1 MVKEILDET
10 ERWLRNGDP
19 VALATVIATERSAPH
34 DPGAAL
40 AVRNGPEVVGSVSGG
55 CVEGA
60 VVDEALKVLETGAP
74 RRLTYGIA
82 DELALNVGLTCGGTI
97 HLLVERLDWSDLFSE
112 AAAAIRA
119 GRPVSVVT
127 ELDGPEPGAKLLVG
141 PDTVRGHLES
151 ASLHERVVAEARS
164 MLTAGLTGVRAYG
177 REGEAR
183 RQDVEVF
190 VQSFAPP
197 ARMYVFGG
205 TDFARATAQI
215 GKFLGYR
222 VTVCDARAAFV
233 TRARFPEADELVVRW
248 PDEFLAEAE
257 VDQRSALCILTHD
270 PKFDVPLLRAALHS
284 GAGYI
289 GAMGSRRTDDER
301 MSALRREGVSEA
313 ELSRIR
319 GPIGLD
325 LGART
330 PQEVAVAIA
339 GEIIAVRAGSQAGFL
354 RERSGAVH
362 HSAVRDLPASAA
374 GS

>member
-1 MVKEILDET
+1 MREILDQT
-10 ERWLRNGDP
+10 ERWLRDGDA

-40 AVRNGPEVVGSVSGG
+40 AVRAGPEVIGSVSGG

-60 VVDEALKVLETGAP
+60 VVDEALEVLKTGVP
-74 RRLTYGIA
+74 RRLSYGIA

-97 HLLVERLDWSDLFSE
+97 HLMVERLDWPDLFFE

-119 GRPVSVVT
+119 ERPVCVVT
-127 ELDGPEPGAKLLVG
+127 ELDGPQPGAKLLVR
-141 PDTVRGHLES
+141 PDTVRGHLEP
-151 ASLHERVVAEARS
+151 APLRERVVAEARS
-164 MLTAGLTGVRAYG
+164 MLRAGLTGVRRYG
-177 REGEAR
+177 RRGEAR

-190 VQSFAPP
+190 IQAFAPP

-222 VTVCDARAAFV
+222 VTVCDARSTFV

-257 VDQRSALCILTHD
+257 VDERSAICILTHD
-270 PKFDVPLLRAALHS
+270 PKFDVPLLRAALAS
-284 GAGYI
+284 DAGYI
-289 GAMGSRRTDDER
+289 GAMGSRRTDEER
-301 MSALRREGVSEA
+301 TRALREEGMSEA
-313 ELSRIR
+313 DLSRIR

-325 LGART
+325 VGART

-339 GEIIAVRAGSQAGFL
+339 GEIIALRSGSPAGFL

-362 HSAVRDLPASAA
+362 RSPGLELAASVADR
-374 GS
+374 